1 MTILRSFLGLTVL
14 VTVGCMPPQSAS
26 NMQSNNPLG
35 PSFWV
40 IPTPSDDDGL
50 LGRTFGRPPDTA
62 LSLEEQSQPNPCAE
76 KLAEA
81 RLVEM
86 PNNYEN
92 AIDVKTVAG
101 GGAMLGMFGFSADAS
116 MATHL
121 LYKVKTQKK
130 MSRLDTQEYVECCQ
144 TANCGWGYVSALI
157 YGEGEYAS
165 GQQADVAAQGNYQI
179 YSGGG
184 SHSYKLLNKRNI
196 KGYLAAVITAHNR
209 SEAVQACASDQEWA
223 GIECVKK
230 GEIQE
235 QQAKCRGNLGM
246 MNMLQANQVDD
257 GDEEAGANIEQIMKM
272 MQQQACD
279 WLDRHKQPR

>member
-1 MTILRSFLGLTVL
+1 MKRVGLFVVMVSWL
-14 VTVGCMPPQSAS
+14 ASGCMPPHSAS
-26 NMQSNNPLG
+26 DMQTNNPLG

-62 LSLEEQSQPNPCAE
+62 LSLEEQSKPNPCAD

-81 RLVEM
+81 RIVDM
-86 PNNYEN
+86 PNSYEN
-92 AIDVKTVAG
+92 AIDVKTTAG

-121 LYKVKTQKK
+121 LYKVKTQRKLA
-130 MSRLDTQEYVECCQ
+130 RLDTQEYVACCQ
-144 TANCGWGYVSALI
+144 TEKCGWGYVSALI

-165 GQQADVAAQGNYQI
+165 GQHVDVSAQGNYQI

-184 SHSYKLLNKRNI
+184 SHSFRLLNKRNI

-209 SEAVQACASDQEWA
+209 DEAVQACASDQEWS

-235 QQAKCRGNLGM
+235 QQAKCQGNFGM
-246 MNMLQANQVDD
+246 LNLLQNTTDD
-257 GDEEAGANIEQIMKM
+257 EMGKEAGNQTQVLMKM

-279 WLDRHKQPR
+279 WLDKHKQPH

>member
-1 MTILRSFLGLTVL
+1 MSIHRPLLALAVL
-14 VTVGCMPPQSAS
+14 ATASCMPPQSAS
-26 NMQSNNPLG
+26 NMQTNNPLG

-50 LGRTFGRPPDTA
+50 LGRTFSRPPDTA

-81 RLVEM
+81 RIVDM
-86 PNNYEN
+86 TNSYEN

-116 MATHL
+116 VATHL
-121 LYKVKTQKK
+121 LYKVQTQRKQ
-130 MSRLDTQEYVECCQ
+130 SRLDTHEYVECCQ

-165 GQQADVAAQGNYQI
+165 GQKADVAAQGNYQI

-184 SHSYKLLNKRNI
+184 SHSYNLLNKRNI
-196 KGYLAAVITAHNR
+196 KGYLAAVITAHDR
-209 SEAVQACASDQEWA
+209 SQAVQACASDQEWA

-235 QQAKCRGNLGM
+235 QQSKCRGNLGM
-246 MNMLQANQVDD
+246 MNMLQAHQGDED
-257 GDEEAGANIEQIMKM
+257 DEEAGASVEQLMKM